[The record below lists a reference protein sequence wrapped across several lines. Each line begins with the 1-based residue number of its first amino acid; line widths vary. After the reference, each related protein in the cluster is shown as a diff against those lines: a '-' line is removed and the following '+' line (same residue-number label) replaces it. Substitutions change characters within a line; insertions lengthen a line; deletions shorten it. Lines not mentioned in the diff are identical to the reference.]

1 MAIIYATLIVKGKK
15 TYAQVPEKIKP
26 QVKQVLIDLECED
39 LNSAKKEKQTMH
51 QRIHVLGQN
60 SGAFHIQ

>member
-1 MAIIYATLIVKGKK
+1 MLRLLLFLLIRREMKDMAVIYATLIVKGKK

-39 LNSAKKEKQTMH
+39 LITEE
-51 QRIHVLGQN
+51 
-60 SGAFHIQ
+60 

>member
-1 MAIIYATLIVKGKK
+1 MLRLLLFLLLRKEVNDMAIIYATLIVKGKK

-39 LNSAKKEKQTMH
+39 LITEE
-51 QRIHVLGQN
+51 
-60 SGAFHIQ
+60 

>member
-1 MAIIYATLIVKGKK
+1 MLRLLLFLLLRKEVETMSIIYATLIVKGKK

-39 LNSAKKEKQTMH
+39 LITEE
-51 QRIHVLGQN
+51 
-60 SGAFHIQ
+60 